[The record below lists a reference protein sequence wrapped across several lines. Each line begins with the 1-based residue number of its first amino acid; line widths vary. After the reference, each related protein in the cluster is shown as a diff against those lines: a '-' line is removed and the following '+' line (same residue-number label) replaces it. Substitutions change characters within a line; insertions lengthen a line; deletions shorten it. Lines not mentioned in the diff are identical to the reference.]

1 MDSEQQFFW
10 VNHKKTE
17 KVEISEGFI
26 WAPKTKVNGHKNQT
40 YLNLTKVRPGDL
52 IFSYANLKL
61 GAVGKALTSA
71 YDFEKPDEF
80 RDSEGGWL
88 RDGWRIDVQF
98 EKLKTPIRPKQFI
111 AQIQPLL
118 PSKYSPLQKD
128 GNGNESCYLAKLDN
142 ELGELLL
149 ELCNRKDLL
158 AVGEFTEFTEFTEFE
173 EIEKDILEIQSAKE
187 LPETMKEALVKARIG
202 QGNFRK
208 EVLKL
213 YPACPVTGVSMPQL
227 LIASHIKPW
236 RECNNKERLDPNN
249 GIMLAPHVDALFD
262 KGYISFKID
271 GDVIILNNNVIECI
285 NKLKLDLNVRVK
297 LTPQSDM
304 YMKWHRSYF
313 EDHNE

>member
-1 MDSEQQFFW
+1 MDNEQQFFW

-40 YLNLTKVRPGDL
+40 YLNLTEVRPGDL

-61 GAVGKALTSA
+61 GAVGKALSSA

-80 RDSEGGWL
+80 RDSDGVWL

-98 EKLKTPIRPKQFI
+98 ERLQAPIRPKQFI

-118 PSKYSPLQKD
+118 PKKYSPLQKD

-149 ELCNRKDLL
+149 ELCDRKDL
-158 AVGEFTEFTEFTEFE
+158 VSIDDFTEFE
-173 EIEKDILEIQSAKE
+173 EIEKDILEILSAKE
-187 LPETMKEALVKARIG
+187 LPETMKEALVKACIG
-202 QGNFRK
+202 QGFFRQ

-213 YPACPVTGVSMPQL
+213 YPACPVTGVTMPQL

-262 KGYISFKID
+262 KGYISFTTD
-271 GDVIILNNNVIECI
+271 GDVIISDNNNVVECI
-285 NKLKLDLNVRVK
+285 NKLKLDLHVRVK
-297 LTPQSDM
+297 LVPQSDV
-304 YMKWHRSYF
+304 YIKWHNSYF
-313 EDHNE
+313 EGYNE

>member
-40 YLNLTKVRPGDL
+40 YLNLTEVKPGDL

-61 GAVGKALTSA
+61 GAVGKALSSA
-71 YDFEKPDEF
+71 YDFEKSDEF
-80 RDSEGGWL
+80 RDSDGVWL
-88 RDGWRIDVQF
+88 RDGWRIDIQF
-98 EKLKTPIRPKQFI
+98 ERLQVPIRPKQFI
-111 AQIQPLL
+111 EQIQPLL
-118 PSKYSPLQKD
+118 PHKHSPLQKD

-149 ELCNRKDLL
+149 GLCDRKDLISIDD
-158 AVGEFTEFTEFTEFE
+158 FTEFE
-173 EIEKDILEIQSAKE
+173 EIEKDILEILSTKE

-202 QGNFRK
+202 QGFFRQ

-262 KGYISFKID
+262 KGYISFTND
-271 GDVIILNNNVIECI
+271 GILMVKADREVVNAMSILGLTGVDKVTVSKCSHDY
-285 NKLKLDLNVRVK
+285 LD
-297 LTPQSDM
+297 
-304 YMKWHRSYF
+304 WHRAHYKF
-313 EDHNE
+313 

>member
-1 MDSEQQFFW
+1 MDNEQQFFW

-40 YLNLTKVRPGDL
+40 YLNLTEVRPGDL

-61 GAVGKALTSA
+61 GAVGKALSSA

-80 RDSEGGWL
+80 RDSDGVWL

-98 EKLKTPIRPKQFI
+98 ERLQAPIRPKQFI

-118 PSKYSPLQKD
+118 PKKYSPLQKD

-149 ELCNRKDLL
+149 ELCDRKDL
-158 AVGEFTEFTEFTEFE
+158 VSIDDFTEFE
-173 EIEKDILEIQSAKE
+173 EIEKDILEILSAKE

-202 QGNFRK
+202 QGFFRQ

-213 YPACPVTGVSMPQL
+213 YPACPVTGVTMPQL

-262 KGYISFKID
+262 KGYISFTND
-271 GDVIILNNNVIECI
+271 GVLIVKADREVVNAMSILGLTDVDKVTVSESSHDY
-285 NKLKLDLNVRVK
+285 LD
-297 LTPQSDM
+297 
-304 YMKWHRSYF
+304 WHRAHYKF
-313 EDHNE
+313 

>member
-1 MDSEQQFFW
+1 MDNEQQFFW

-40 YLNLTKVRPGDL
+40 YLNLTEVRPGDL

-61 GAVGKALTSA
+61 GAVGKALSSA

-80 RDSEGGWL
+80 RDSDGVWL

-98 EKLKTPIRPKQFI
+98 ERLQAPIRPKQFI

-118 PSKYSPLQKD
+118 PKKYSPLQKD

-149 ELCNRKDLL
+149 ELCDRKDL
-158 AVGEFTEFTEFTEFE
+158 VSIDDFTEFE
-173 EIEKDILEIQSAKE
+173 EIEKDILEILSAKE
-187 LPETMKEALVKARIG
+187 LPEIMKEALVKARIG
-202 QGNFRK
+202 QGFFRQ

-213 YPACPVTGVSMPQL
+213 YPACPVTGVTMPQL

-262 KGYISFKID
+262 KGYISFTND
-271 GDVIILNNNVIECI
+271 GVLIVKADREVVNAMSILGLTDVDKVTVSESSHDY
-285 NKLKLDLNVRVK
+285 LD
-297 LTPQSDM
+297 
-304 YMKWHRSYF
+304 WHRAHYKF
-313 EDHNE
+313 

>member
-1 MDSEQQFFW
+1 MDDEQQFFW

-40 YLNLTKVRPGDL
+40 YLNLTEVRPGDL

-61 GAVGKALTSA
+61 GAVGKALSSA

-80 RDSEGGWL
+80 RDSEGVWL

-98 EKLKTPIRPKQFI
+98 ERLQAPIRPKQFI

-118 PSKYSPLQKD
+118 PPKYSPLQKD

-142 ELGELLL
+142 KLGGLLL
-149 ELCNRKDLL
+149 DLCDRKDLL
-158 AVGEFTEFTEFTEFE
+158 AVSGVTEFE
-173 EIEKDILEIQSAKE
+173 EIERDIHEIQSAKE

-249 GIMLAPHVDALFD
+249 GIMLAPHIDALFD
-262 KGYISFKID
+262 KGYISFTTD
-271 GDVIILNNNVIECI
+271 GDVIISNNNNVVECI
-285 NKLKLDLNVRVK
+285 NKLKLDLHVRVK
-297 LTPQSDM
+297 LVPQSDV
-304 YMKWHRSYF
+304 YIKWHNSYF
-313 EDHNE
+313 EGCNE

>member
-1 MDSEQQFFW
+1 MDNEQQFFW

-26 WAPKTKVNGHKNQT
+26 WAPKTKINGHKNQT

-61 GAVGKALTSA
+61 GAVGKALSSA

-80 RDSEGGWL
+80 RDSDGVWL

-98 EKLKTPIRPKQFI
+98 EKLKSPIRPKQFI

-118 PSKYSPLQKD
+118 PKKYSPLQKD

-149 ELCNRKDLL
+149 ELCDRKDLIS
-158 AVGEFTEFTEFTEFE
+158 VGGFTEFE

-187 LPETMKEALVKARIG
+187 LPETMREALVKARIG

-262 KGYISFKID
+262 KGYISFTKDGELIIKNDREVISSVSRLGIID
-271 GDVIILNNNVIECI
+271 IDKVAISKFSSEYLE
-285 NKLKLDLNVRVK
+285 
-297 LTPQSDM
+297 
-304 YMKWHRSYF
+304 WHRGYYKL
-313 EDHNE
+313 

>member
-1 MDSEQQFFW
+1 MDNEQQFFW

-40 YLNLTKVRPGDL
+40 YLNLTEVKPGAL

-88 RDGWRIDVQF
+88 REGWRIDVQF
-98 EKLKTPIRPKQFI
+98 EKLKAPIRPKQFI

-118 PSKYSPLQKD
+118 PPKYSPLQKD

-149 ELCNRKDLL
+149 ELCDRKDLISIDD
-158 AVGEFTEFTEFTEFE
+158 FTEFE
-173 EIEKDILEIQSAKE
+173 EIEKDILEIQSTKE

-213 YPACPVTGVSMPQL
+213 YPACPVTGVSMPKL

-262 KGYISFKID
+262 KGYISFAKDGELIIKNDRDIVNSVSRLGLID
-271 GDVIILNNNVIECI
+271 IDKVAISKFSSEYLE
-285 NKLKLDLNVRVK
+285 
-297 LTPQSDM
+297 
-304 YMKWHRSYF
+304 WHREHYKL
-313 EDHNE
+313 

>member
-1 MDSEQQFFW
+1 MDDEQQFFW

-40 YLNLTKVRPGDL
+40 YLNLTEVRPGDL

-61 GAVGKALTSA
+61 GAVGKALSSA

-80 RDSEGGWL
+80 RDSDGVWL

-98 EKLKTPIRPKQFI
+98 ERLQAPIRPKQFI

-118 PSKYSPLQKD
+118 PPKYSPLQKD

-142 ELGELLL
+142 KLGGLLL
-149 ELCNRKDLL
+149 DLCDRKDLL
-158 AVGEFTEFTEFTEFE
+158 AVSGVTEFE
-173 EIEKDILEIQSAKE
+173 EIERDIHEIQSAKE

-262 KGYISFKID
+262 KGYISFSDD
-271 GDVIILNNNVIECI
+271 GRLLIANLTEVIEVVK
-285 NKLKLDLNVRVK
+285 KLKLDMTGNIKFPIGSKEYFL
-297 LTPQSDM
+297 
-304 YMKWHRSYF
+304 WHGERILKG
-313 EDHNE
+313 

>member
-1 MDSEQQFFW
+1 MDDEQQFFW

-40 YLNLTKVRPGDL
+40 YLNLTEVRPGDL

-61 GAVGKALTSA
+61 GAVGKALSSA

-80 RDSEGGWL
+80 RDSDGVWL

-98 EKLKTPIRPKQFI
+98 ERLQAPIRPKQFI

-118 PSKYSPLQKD
+118 PPKYSPLQKD

-142 ELGELLL
+142 KLGGLLL
-149 ELCNRKDLL
+149 DLCDRKDLL
-158 AVGEFTEFTEFTEFE
+158 AVSGVTEFE
-173 EIEKDILEIQSAKE
+173 EIERDIHEIQSAKE

-249 GIMLAPHVDALFD
+249 GIMLAPHIDALFD
-262 KGYISFKID
+262 KGYISFTTD
-271 GDVIILNNNVIECI
+271 GGVIISNNNNVVECI
-285 NKLKLDLNVRVK
+285 NKLKLDLHVRVK
-297 LTPQSDM
+297 LVPQSDV
-304 YMKWHRSYF
+304 YIKWHNSYF
-313 EDHNE
+313 EGCNE

>member
-1 MDSEQQFFW
+1 MDNEQQFFW
-10 VNHKKTE
+10 VNHRKTE

-40 YLNLTKVRPGDL
+40 YLNLTEVRPGDL

-61 GAVGKALTSA
+61 GAVGKALSSA

-80 RDSEGGWL
+80 RDSDEVWL

-98 EKLKTPIRPKQFI
+98 ERLQAPIRPKQFI

-118 PSKYSPLQKD
+118 PKKYSPLQKD

-149 ELCNRKDLL
+149 ELCDRKDL
-158 AVGEFTEFTEFTEFE
+158 VSIDDFTEFE
-173 EIEKDILEIQSAKE
+173 EIEKDILEILSAKE

-202 QGNFRK
+202 QGFFRQ

-213 YPACPVTGVSMPQL
+213 YPACPVTGVTMPQL

-262 KGYISFKID
+262 KGYISFTND
-271 GDVIILNNNVIECI
+271 GVLIVKADREVVNAMSILGLTDVDKVTISESSHDY
-285 NKLKLDLNVRVK
+285 LD
-297 LTPQSDM
+297 
-304 YMKWHRSYF
+304 WHRAHYKF
-313 EDHNE
+313 

>member
-1 MDSEQQFFW
+1 MDNEQQFFW

-40 YLNLTKVRPGDL
+40 YLNLTEVRPGDL

-61 GAVGKALTSA
+61 GAVGKALSSA

-80 RDSEGGWL
+80 RDSDGVWL

-98 EKLKTPIRPKQFI
+98 ERLQAPIRPKQFI

-118 PSKYSPLQKD
+118 PPKYSPLQKD

-142 ELGELLL
+142 KLGVLLL

-158 AVGEFTEFTEFTEFE
+158 AVGEFTEFE
-173 EIEKDILEIQSAKE
+173 EIEKDILEIQSTKE

-236 RECNNKERLDPNN
+236 RECNNQERLDPYN

-262 KGYISFKID
+262 KGLISFSEL
-271 GDVIILNNNVIECI
+271 GNILVGSEALQVF
-285 NKLKLDLNVRVK
+285 KQLGLHDVRVDIN
-297 LTPQSDM
+297 PISSR
-304 YMKWHRSYF
+304 YFSWHRKNNGF
-313 EDHNE
+313 

>member
-1 MDSEQQFFW
+1 MDNEQQFFW

-40 YLNLTKVRPGDL
+40 YLNLTKVRPGDV

-61 GAVGKALTSA
+61 GAVGKALSSA

-80 RDSEGGWL
+80 RDSDGVWL

-98 EKLKTPIRPKQFI
+98 ERLQVPIRPKQFI

-118 PSKYSPLQKD
+118 PQKYSPLQKG
-128 GNGNESCYLAKLDN
+128 GNGNESCYLAKLDTD
-142 ELGELLL
+142 LGELLL
-149 ELCNRKDLL
+149 GLCSRKDMIV
-158 AVGEFTEFTEFTEFE
+158 VGGLSEFE

-187 LPETMKEALVKARIG
+187 LPETMKDALVKARIG
-202 QGNFRK
+202 QGFFRQ

-213 YPACPVTGVSMPQL
+213 YPACPVTGVSMSQL

-236 RECNNKERLDPNN
+236 RECNNEERLDPNN

-262 KGYISFKID
+262 KGYISFSSD
-271 GDVIILNNNVIECI
+271 GDILISNESDVNINVH
-285 NKLKLDLNVRVK
+285 KLKINLEMKVSLSSG
-297 LTPQSDM
+297 SDE
-304 YMKWHRSYF
+304 YMKWHRSF
-313 EDHNE
+313 FWGNNE